1 MKKAY
6 KQIISAQTDI
16 MAECYYIDEDGKRV
30 HNDKFWIAPIVC
42 FGLTEN
48 GDIISIHAPRE
59 GSDQRQALTM
69 ARCSWSFLSTLPAR
83 GATVCIR
90 LHTKD
95 LGISIHAPRE
105 GSDPPPHNRRHV
117 GMCNRCAIE

>member
-16 MAECYYIDEDGKRV
+16 MAECYYVDEDGKRV

-48 GDIISIHAPRE
+48 GDIESLVLDDNGEIFAPYIKRVYFTDNIDRAVF
-59 GSDQRQALTM
+59 GH
-69 ARCSWSFLSTLPAR
+69 CF
-83 GATVCIR
+83 
-90 LHTKD
+90 
-95 LGISIHAPRE
+95 
-105 GSDPPPHNRRHV
+105 
-117 GMCNRCAIE
+117 